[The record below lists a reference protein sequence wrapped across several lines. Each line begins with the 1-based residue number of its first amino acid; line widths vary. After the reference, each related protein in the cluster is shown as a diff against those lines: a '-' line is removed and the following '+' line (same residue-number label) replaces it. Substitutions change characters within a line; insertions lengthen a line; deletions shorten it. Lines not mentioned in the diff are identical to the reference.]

1 MIRDPERT
9 RELILEQSGIL
20 FNSQGYKATS
30 ISEITNATGFT
41 KGAIYKHFRNKEAL
55 EQETV
60 FYLFKK
66 LTADLE
72 KRIKAEKTAGNKLRS
87 IFRYYELYI
96 SSPPIQGGCPLANA
110 SAEGDDANPVLRKS
124 ALKMMDL
131 LRRSLRTIIKNGIRF
146 NQLKSTIDIEFYVT
160 LIIVSLEGAVMVSKL
175 ERNSK
180 DIKRIIHHLD
190 NQITAIEN

>member
-9 RELILEQSGIL
+9 REQILEKSGVL

-41 KGAIYKHFRNKEAL
+41 KGAIYKHFKNKEAL

-72 KRIKAEKTAGNKLRS
+72 KRIKAEKTAGDKFRS
-87 IFRYYELYI
+87 IFKYYELYI

-110 SAEGDDANPVLRKS
+110 SAEGDDANPALRKS
-124 ALKMMDL
+124 ALKMMNI
-131 LRRSLRTIIKNGIRF
+131 LRRSLRTIFENGIRYK
-146 NQLKSTIDIEFYVT
+146 QLKSTIDVEFYVT
-160 LIIVSLEGAVMVSKL
+160 LIIACLEGAVMISKL

-180 DIKRIIHHLD
+180 DIKRIIHHLE